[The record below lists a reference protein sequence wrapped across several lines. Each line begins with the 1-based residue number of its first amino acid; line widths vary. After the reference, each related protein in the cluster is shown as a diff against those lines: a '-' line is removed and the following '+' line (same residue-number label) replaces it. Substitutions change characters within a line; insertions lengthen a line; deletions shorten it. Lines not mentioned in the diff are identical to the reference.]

1 MVSSSS
7 LWDVVVRT
15 VVTSGTATLIATF
28 FALGFALLLANTDW
42 RGKEVLRVIV
52 QALYGL
58 PPVVVGV
65 MVYLALSKDGLLSD
79 LNWLF
84 TIEGM
89 IFAQTLLIFPL
100 ILGVAWGALER
111 VSEDKR
117 DVFRVMN
124 VKKGRRIM
132 LEMYCA
138 RRGIVNAI
146 LLGFGRAIAEVGAV
160 LMVGGNI
167 AGKTRVLTTSVVL
180 ETSIGEM
187 DTALQLGGVLLVL
200 SLLVALSIQLLQRVH
215 FFGHGKFGEDK
226 RDVGPFDDFDLNLEN
241 LNVEKDGNKILN
253 AYSINLKQGE
263 IIALMGESGSGKST
277 LLRKIC
283 GLEGDDLGIGHDVA
297 YVAQQ
302 PTLVMDTV
310 AMELQLPIMVHNHLP
325 DAGKELAVICGLEE
339 KERQRTD
346 TLSGG
351 EKQRLAFLRA
361 LAMNRKI
368 LILDEFTSELDGLSV
383 EKIENEVLKFKQRG
397 GCVLFATHNVLQAQ
411 RLATRTIFIHQGQE
425 ADAESEVA
433 QQIKSGKWIG

>member
-1 MVSSSS
+1 MVSPSS

-28 FALGFALLLANTDW
+28 FALGFALLLANTNR

-124 VKKGRRIM
+124 VKKSRRVM

-215 FFGHGKFGEDK
+215 FLGHGKFGEDS
-226 RDVGPFDDFDLNLEN
+226 RDIESFDDFDLHLEN
-241 LNVEKDGNKILN
+241 LNVEKDGIKILN
-253 AYSINLKQGE
+253 SYSIKLKQGE

-277 LLRKIC
+277 LLRRIC
-283 GLEGDDLGIGHDVA
+283 GLEGDDLGIGRDVA

-411 RLATRTIFIHQGQE
+411 RLATRTIFIHQGRE
-425 ADAESEVA
+425 TDPESEIA

>member
-1 MVSSSS
+1 M
-7 LWDVVVRT
+7 VVRT

-28 FALGFALLLANTDW
+28 FALALALVLANSKW

-124 VKKGRRIM
+124 VKNNRRIL

-138 RRGIVNAI
+138 RKGIVNAI

-180 ETSIGEM
+180 ETSVGKME
-187 DTALQLGGVLLVL
+187 TALQLGSVLLIL
-200 SLLVALSIQLLQRVH
+200 SLLVALSIQLLQQIH
-215 FFGHGKFGEDK
+215 FFGRGNFGEDS
-226 RDVGPFDDFDLNLEN
+226 RDVNSFDDFDLTLEN
-241 LNVEKDGNKILN
+241 LSVEKEGIKILDS
-253 AYSINLKQGE
+253 YSVQLKQGE

-277 LLRKIC
+277 LLRRIC
-283 GLEGDDLGIGHDVA
+283 GLEEGDLGIGRDVA

-310 AMELQLPIMVHNHLP
+310 AMELQLPVLVHSHLL
-325 DAGKELAVICGLEE
+325 DAGRELATICGLEE
-339 KERQRTD
+339 KERQRND

-351 EKQRLAFLRA
+351 EKQRLVFLRA

-368 LILDEFTSELDGLSV
+368 LILDEFTSELDGLSI
-383 EKIENEVLKFKQRG
+383 EKIEKEVLKFKQRG
-397 GCVLFATHNVLQAQ
+397 GCVLFATHNVLQAK
-411 RLATRTIFIHQGQE
+411 RLATRTIFIHQGKRIG
-425 ADAESEVA
+425 AESEVA

>member
-1 MVSSSS
+1 M
-7 LWDVVVRT
+7 VVRT

-28 FALGFALLLANTDW
+28 FALGFALLLANTNW

-253 AYSINLKQGE
+253 SYSINLKQGE

>member
-28 FALGFALLLANTDW
+28 FALGFALLLANTNW

-253 AYSINLKQGE
+253 SYSINLKQGE

>member
-1 MVSSSS
+1 M
-7 LWDVVVRT
+7 VVRT

-215 FFGHGKFGEDK
+215 FFGHGKFGDDN

-253 AYSINLKQGE
+253 SYSINLKQGE

-425 ADAESEVA
+425 TDVESEIA
-433 QQIKSGKWIG
+433 QQIRSGKWIG

>member
-28 FALGFALLLANTDW
+28 FALGFALLLANTNW

-215 FFGHGKFGEDK
+215 FFGHGKFGDDN

-277 LLRKIC
+277 LLRRIC

>member
-215 FFGHGKFGEDK
+215 FFGHGKFGDDN

-253 AYSINLKQGE
+253 SYSINLKQGE

-411 RLATRTIFIHQGQE
+411 RLATRTIFIHEGQE

>member
-28 FALGFALLLANTDW
+28 FALGFALLLANTNW

-124 VKKGRRIM
+124 VKKGRRIL

-215 FFGHGKFGEDK
+215 FFGHGKFGDDN

-253 AYSINLKQGE
+253 SYSINLKQGE

-277 LLRKIC
+277 LLRRIC

-425 ADAESEVA
+425 ADAESEIA

>member
-1 MVSSSS
+1 
-7 LWDVVVRT
+7 

-28 FALGFALLLANTDW
+28 SALGFALLLANTNW

-111 VSEDKR
+111 VSENKR

-124 VKKGRRIM
+124 VKKGRRIV

-215 FFGHGKFGEDK
+215 FFGHGKFGNDN
-226 RDVGPFDDFDLNLEN
+226 RDAGLFDDFDLNLEN

-253 AYSINLKQGE
+253 SYSINLKQGE

-277 LLRKIC
+277 LLRRIC

-368 LILDEFTSELDGLSV
+368 MILDEFTSELDGLSV

-411 RLATRTIFIHQGQE
+411 RLATRTIFIHRGQE
-425 ADAESEVA
+425 IDAESEIA

>member
-1 MVSSSS
+1 MVSPSS

-28 FALGFALLLANTDW
+28 FALGFALLLANTNW

-124 VKKGRRIM
+124 VKKSRRVM

-215 FFGHGKFGEDK
+215 FLGHGKFGEDS
-226 RDVGPFDDFDLNLEN
+226 RDIESFDNFDLHLEN
-241 LNVEKDGNKILN
+241 LNVEKDGIRILN
-253 AYSINLKQGE
+253 SYSIKLKQGE

-277 LLRKIC
+277 LLRRIC
-283 GLEGDDLGIGHDVA
+283 GLEGDDLGIGRDVA

-411 RLATRTIFIHQGQE
+411 RLATRTIFIHQGRE
-425 ADAESEVA
+425 TDAESEIA

>member
-1 MVSSSS
+1 
-7 LWDVVVRT
+7 

-28 FALGFALLLANTDW
+28 SALGFALLLANTNW

-124 VKKGRRIM
+124 VKKGRRIV

-215 FFGHGKFGEDK
+215 FFGHGKFGNDN
-226 RDVGPFDDFDLNLEN
+226 RDAGLFDDFDLNLEN

-253 AYSINLKQGE
+253 SYSINLKQGE

-277 LLRKIC
+277 LLRRIC

-368 LILDEFTSELDGLSV
+368 MILDEFTSELDGLSV

-411 RLATRTIFIHQGQE
+411 RLATRTIFIHRGQE
-425 ADAESEVA
+425 IDAESEIA

>member
-1 MVSSSS
+1 M
-7 LWDVVVRT
+7 VVRT

-215 FFGHGKFGEDK
+215 FFGHGKFGDDN

-253 AYSINLKQGE
+253 SYSINLKQGE

-277 LLRKIC
+277 LLRRIC

-425 ADAESEVA
+425 ADAESEIA

>member
-28 FALGFALLLANTDW
+28 FALGFALLLANTNW

>member
-1 MVSSSS
+1 MVTSSS

-15 VVTSGTATLIATF
+15 VVTSGTATLIATV
-28 FALGFALLLANTDW
+28 FALAIALILANTNW
-42 RGKEVLRVIV
+42 RRKEILRILV
-52 QALYGL
+52 QTLYGL

-65 MVYLALSKDGLLSD
+65 VVYLALSKDGVLAD

-89 IFAQTLLIFPL
+89 ILAQTLLIFPL

-124 VKKGRRIM
+124 VKRTKRVF

-138 RRGIVNAI
+138 RRGIVNAV

-187 DTALQLGGVLLVL
+187 DAALQLGGVLLVL
-200 SLLVALSIQLLQRVH
+200 SLVVALCIQLLQKVH
-215 FFGHGKFGEDK
+215 FFGRGYFGDDERDLRCFEKFKITLED
-226 RDVGPFDDFDLNLEN
+226 LC
-241 LNVEKDGNKILN
+241 VEKDGALIIDSFSVELN
-253 AYSINLKQGE
+253 QGE
-263 IIALMGESGSGKST
+263 IVALMGESGSGKST
-277 LLRKIC
+277 LLRIIC
-283 GLEGDDLGIGHDVA
+283 GLEGVSAVSHDVA

-310 AMELQLPIMVHNHLP
+310 AMELKLPFMVQENLAN
-325 DAGKELAVICGLEE
+325 AGKKLAEICGLEE
-339 KERQRTD
+339 KENQRTN

-351 EKQRLAFLRA
+351 EKQRLVFLRA

-368 LILDEFTSELDGLSV
+368 LILDEFTSELDGLSI
-383 EKIENEVLKFKQRG
+383 EKIEQEVLDFKERG
-397 GCVLFATHNVLQAQ
+397 GCVLFATHNVLQAE
-411 RLATRTIFIHQGQE
+411 RLATRTIFIHQGKE
-425 ADAESEVA
+425 VDSESEIA

>member
-1 MVSSSS
+1 M
-7 LWDVVVRT
+7 VVRT

-215 FFGHGKFGEDK
+215 FFGHGKFGDDN

-253 AYSINLKQGE
+253 SYSINLKQGE

>member
-1 MVSSSS
+1 MVSPSS

-28 FALGFALLLANTDW
+28 FALGFALLLANTNW

-65 MVYLALSKDGLLSD
+65 MVYLALSKEGLLSD

-124 VKKGRRIM
+124 VKKSRRVM

-200 SLLVALSIQLLQRVH
+200 SLLIALSIQLLQRVH
-215 FFGHGKFGEDK
+215 FLGHGKFGEDS
-226 RDVGPFDDFDLNLEN
+226 RDIESFDDFDLHLEN
-241 LNVEKDGNKILN
+241 LNVEKDGIKILN
-253 AYSINLKQGE
+253 SYSIKLKQGE

-277 LLRKIC
+277 LLRRIC
-283 GLEGDDLGIGHDVA
+283 GLEGDDLGIGRDVA

-325 DAGKELAVICGLEE
+325 DAGKELALICGLEE

-411 RLATRTIFIHQGQE
+411 RLATRTIFIHQGRE
-425 ADAESEVA
+425 TDAESEIA

>member
-1 MVSSSS
+1 M
-7 LWDVVVRT
+7 VVRT

-28 FALGFALLLANTDW
+28 FALGFALLLANTNW

-124 VKKGRRIM
+124 VKKSRRVM

-215 FFGHGKFGEDK
+215 FLGHGKFGEDS
-226 RDVGPFDDFDLNLEN
+226 RDIESFDDFDLHLEN
-241 LNVEKDGNKILN
+241 LNVEKDGIKILN
-253 AYSINLKQGE
+253 SYSIKLKQGE

-277 LLRKIC
+277 LLRRIC
-283 GLEGDDLGIGHDVA
+283 GLEGDDLGIGRDVA

-411 RLATRTIFIHQGQE
+411 RLATRTIFIHQGRE
-425 ADAESEVA
+425 TDAESEIA

>member
-1 MVSSSS
+1 M
-7 LWDVVVRT
+7 VVRT

-28 FALGFALLLANTDW
+28 FALGFALLLANTNW

-124 VKKGRRIM
+124 VKKSRRVM

-215 FFGHGKFGEDK
+215 FLGHGKFGEDS
-226 RDVGPFDDFDLNLEN
+226 RDIESFDDFDLHLEN
-241 LNVEKDGNKILN
+241 LNVEKDGIKILN
-253 AYSINLKQGE
+253 SYSIKLKQGE

-277 LLRKIC
+277 LLRRIC
-283 GLEGDDLGIGHDVA
+283 GLEGDDLGIGRDVA

-325 DAGKELAVICGLEE
+325 DAGKELALICGLEE

-411 RLATRTIFIHQGQE
+411 RLATRTIFIHQGRE
-425 ADAESEVA
+425 TDAESEIA

>member
-1 MVSSSS
+1 M
-7 LWDVVVRT
+7 VVRT

-28 FALGFALLLANTDW
+28 FALGFALLLANTNR

-124 VKKGRRIM
+124 VKKSRRVM

-215 FFGHGKFGEDK
+215 FLGHGKFGEDS
-226 RDVGPFDDFDLNLEN
+226 RDIESFDDFDLHLEN
-241 LNVEKDGNKILN
+241 LNVEKDGIKILN
-253 AYSINLKQGE
+253 SYSIKLKQGE

-277 LLRKIC
+277 LLRRIC
-283 GLEGDDLGIGHDVA
+283 GLEGDDLGIGRDVA

-411 RLATRTIFIHQGQE
+411 RLATRTIFIHQGRE
-425 ADAESEVA
+425 TDAESEIA

>member
-1 MVSSSS
+1 
-7 LWDVVVRT
+7 

-28 FALGFALLLANTDW
+28 FALGFALLLANTNW

-124 VKKGRRIM
+124 VKKSRRVM

-215 FFGHGKFGEDK
+215 FLGHGKFGEDS
-226 RDVGPFDDFDLNLEN
+226 RDIESFDDFDLHLEN
-241 LNVEKDGNKILN
+241 LNVEKDGIKILN
-253 AYSINLKQGE
+253 SYSIKLKQGE

-277 LLRKIC
+277 LLRRIC
-283 GLEGDDLGIGHDVA
+283 GLEGDDLGIGRDVA

-325 DAGKELAVICGLEE
+325 DAGKELALICGLEE

-411 RLATRTIFIHQGQE
+411 RLATRTIFIHQGRE
-425 ADAESEVA
+425 TDAESEIA

>member
-1 MVSSSS
+1 M
-7 LWDVVVRT
+7 VVRT

-28 FALGFALLLANTDW
+28 FALGFALLLANTNW

-425 ADAESEVA
+425 TDAESEIA

>member
-124 VKKGRRIM
+124 VKKGRRIL

-215 FFGHGKFGEDK
+215 FFGHGKFGDDN

-253 AYSINLKQGE
+253 SYSINLKQGE

-277 LLRKIC
+277 LLRRIC

-425 ADAESEVA
+425 ADAESEIA

>member
-215 FFGHGKFGEDK
+215 FFGHGKFGDDN

-253 AYSINLKQGE
+253 SYSINLKQGE

-277 LLRKIC
+277 LLRRIC

-425 ADAESEVA
+425 TDAESEIA

>member
-1 MVSSSS
+1 VVSSSS

-215 FFGHGKFGEDK
+215 FFGHGKFGDDN

-253 AYSINLKQGE
+253 SYSINLKQGE

-277 LLRKIC
+277 LLRRIC

-425 ADAESEVA
+425 TDAESEIA

>member
-1 MVSSSS
+1 M
-7 LWDVVVRT
+7 VVRT
-15 VVTSGTATLIATF
+15 LVTSGTATLIATF

-42 RGKEVLRVIV
+42 RGKEVLRIIV

-124 VKKGRRIM
+124 VKKGRRIL

-215 FFGHGKFGEDK
+215 FFGHGKFGDDN

-253 AYSINLKQGE
+253 SYSINLKQGE

-277 LLRKIC
+277 LLRRIC

-368 LILDEFTSELDGLSV
+368 LVLDEFTSELDGLSV

-425 ADAESEVA
+425 TDAESEIA

>member
-124 VKKGRRIM
+124 VKKGRRII

-187 DTALQLGGVLLVL
+187 DSALQLGGVLLVL
-200 SLLVALSIQLLQRVH
+200 SLLVAFSIQLLQRVH
-215 FFGHGKFGEDK
+215 FFGHGKFGDDN

-253 AYSINLKQGE
+253 SYSINLKQGE

-277 LLRKIC
+277 LLRRIC

-325 DAGKELAVICGLEE
+325 DAGKELAVICGLKE

-425 ADAESEVA
+425 TDAESEIA

>member
-1 MVSSSS
+1 M
-7 LWDVVVRT
+7 VVRT

-215 FFGHGKFGEDK
+215 FFGHGKFGDDN

-425 ADAESEVA
+425 TDAESEIA

>member
-28 FALGFALLLANTDW
+28 FALGFALLLARTDW

-215 FFGHGKFGEDK
+215 FFGHGKFGDDN

-253 AYSINLKQGE
+253 SYSINLKQGE

-425 ADAESEVA
+425 TDAESEIA

>member
-215 FFGHGKFGEDK
+215 FFGHGKFGDDN

-253 AYSINLKQGE
+253 SYSINLKQGE

-425 ADAESEVA
+425 ADAESEIA

>member
-200 SLLVALSIQLLQRVH
+200 SLLVALSIQLLRRVH

-253 AYSINLKQGE
+253 SYSINLKQGE

-425 ADAESEVA
+425 TDAESEIA

>member
-28 FALGFALLLANTDW
+28 FALGFALLLANTNW

-124 VKKGRRIM
+124 VKKGRRIL

-187 DTALQLGGVLLVL
+187 DTALQLGSVLLVL

-226 RDVGPFDDFDLNLEN
+226 CDVGPFDDFDLNLEN

-253 AYSINLKQGE
+253 SYSINLKQGE

-277 LLRKIC
+277 LLRRIC
-283 GLEGDDLGIGHDVA
+283 GLEEDDLGIGHDVA

-425 ADAESEVA
+425 ADAESEIA

>member
-28 FALGFALLLANTDW
+28 FALGFALLLANTNW

-215 FFGHGKFGEDK
+215 FFGHGKFGDDN

-253 AYSINLKQGE
+253 SYSINLKQGE

-277 LLRKIC
+277 LLRRIC

-310 AMELQLPIMVHNHLP
+310 AMELQLPIMVHTHLP
-325 DAGKELAVICGLEE
+325 DAGKEIAVICGLEE

-425 ADAESEVA
+425 TDAESEIA

>member
-1 MVSSSS
+1 M
-7 LWDVVVRT
+7 VVRT

-28 FALGFALLLANTDW
+28 FALGFALLLANTNW

-277 LLRKIC
+277 LLRRIC